1 MNAHEKGLFIP
12 RRVIFILIPVSI
24 FINIFFLLMGILIGK
39 DDVKWQQQGLP
50 EEVLSADPLPETQAD
65 ALDME
70 LSVFDR
76 ESQERRPE
84 PIGSDYLNEETPPAK
99 VADKPRK
106 TETPARKPPPKKE
119 TPVQTGSSD
128 LAPIVI
134 SEGYWVQVLAI
145 DERAKAAAF
154 RSKVVSKGFAAVM
167 VAEAGF
173 YKVRVGPFVSR
184 QAAET
189 EKKRLKSVF
198 KVDGWILKK

>member
-1 MNAHEKGLFIP
+1 
-12 RRVIFILIPVSI
+12 
-24 FINIFFLLMGILIGK
+24 MGILIGK
-39 DDVKWQQQGLP
+39 DDVKWQQQTLP

-65 ALDME
+65 SLDME

-84 PIGSDYLNEETPPAK
+84 PIGSDYLKEETPPAK
-99 VADKPRK
+99 AAEKPRN
-106 TETPARKPPPKKE
+106 TQPPVRKPPPKKE
-119 TPVQTGSSD
+119 IEKSGSGD

-145 DERAKAAAF
+145 DEQAKAAAF
-154 RSKVVSKGFAAVM
+154 RSKVVKKGFAAVM